1 MTTQDGSA
9 GPGPVAGSQ
18 LRFDYIPRP
27 GLLAITLTNLFF
39 NLVTLTLYRF
49 WAKTNVRRHIWSCVH
64 INGEALEYTGR
75 GKELF
80 IGALIVFG
88 VLLLPIVLLLMAL
101 QIWLGPEHPAVFI
114 VQFGFFFIIFGLWGM
129 AVYRARRYQL
139 SRTLWRGIRG
149 ALVGS
154 AWSYTGLHAG
164 ATLLAP
170 MTLGWSTPA
179 MNFNLQERMIGDM
192 RFGSMPFQFSGTAGP
207 LYGRYAIAW
216 CLAVVIFL
224 SVLITGGALIYAA
237 FGNEFW
243 AILSG
248 LATTDSP
255 ARSNA
260 YEDQVQ
266 SFLLIVFGMFGVV
279 LLAWLAQSLIWPI
292 YLAREMAVF
301 ASYTTFDR
309 AHFRLDATAGSLFLL
324 TLGNVLLWIFT
335 IGIASPFIQQR
346 TIKYMC
352 DRLTVVG
359 EVDLAAILQS
369 PAPVPR
375 SGEGL
380 ADAFDV
386 GGI

>member
-1 MTTQDGSA
+1 MAVQAETTQKA
-9 GPGPVAGSQ
+9 VAADAS

-27 GLLAITLTNLFF
+27 GLLGLTLINLFLNLITLT
-39 NLVTLTLYRF
+39 VYRF

-88 VLLLPIVLLLMAL
+88 VLILPFVLLVVGL
-101 QIWLGPEHPAVFI
+101 QLAFGPEHPALI
-114 VQFGFFFIIFGLWGM
+114 GVQFTFFLIIFGLWGM

-154 AWSYTGLHAG
+154 PWSYTGLHAG

-179 MNFNLQERMIGDM
+179 MNLNLQERMIGDM
-192 RFGSMPFQFSGTAGP
+192 RFGNMPFRFSGTAGP

-216 CLAVVIFL
+216 FLAVATFL
-224 SVLITGGALIYAA
+224 VVFSIGVAIAYFA
-237 FGNEFW
+237 FGDEISAFISGSGSSTLEESQLQI
-243 AILSG
+243 ILMIMAALG
-248 LATTDSP
+248 L
-255 ARSNA
+255 
-260 YEDQVQ
+260 
-266 SFLLIVFGMFGVV
+266 FI
-279 LLAWLAQSLIWPI
+279 LAWLAQGLVWPI
-292 YLAREMAVF
+292 YIAREMAVF
-301 ASYTTFDR
+301 ASYTTLDR
-309 AHFRLDATAGSLFLL
+309 ARFRLDATAGSLLLL
-324 TLGNVLLWIFT
+324 TIGNVLLWIFT
-335 IGIASPFIQQR
+335 IGIATPFIQQR

-352 DRLTVVG
+352 DRIRVIG
-359 EVDLAAILQS
+359 EVDIATILQS
-369 PAPVPR
+369 VAPVPR

>member
-1 MTTQDGSA
+1 MTLPSPDTSSTKL
-9 GPGPVAGSQ
+9 PGSQ

-27 GLLAITLTNLFF
+27 GLLGITLTNLFF
-39 NLVTLTLYRF
+39 NLITLTIYRF
-49 WAKTNVRRHIWSCVH
+49 WARTNVRRHIWSCVH
-64 INGEALEYTGR
+64 IDGEPLEYTGR
-75 GKELF
+75 GIELF

-88 VLLLPIVLLLMAL
+88 VLILPFVLLLMAL
-101 QIWLGPEHPAVFI
+101 QIGLGPEHPAVFI
-114 VQFGFFFIIFGLWGM
+114 VQFVFFLMIFGLWGM

-154 AWSYTGLHAG
+154 PWSYTGLHAG
-164 ATLLAP
+164 ASLLAP

-179 MNFNLQERMIGDM
+179 MNLNLQERMIGDM
-192 RFGSMPFQFSGTAGP
+192 RFGSMPFRFSGTAGP

-224 SVLITGGALIYAA
+224 SVLIAGGVLTYLA
-237 FGNEFW
+237 FSQEIW
-243 AILSG
+243 TILSEAESNTSTPPG
-248 LATTDSP
+248 TPGERETQIVMMVLAGMG
-255 ARSNA
+255 
-260 YEDQVQ
+260 
-266 SFLLIVFGMFGVV
+266 VFV
-279 LLAWLAQSLIWPI
+279 LAWLVQSLVWPI
-292 YLAREMAVF
+292 YMAREMAVF
-301 ASYTTFDR
+301 ASYTTLDR
-309 AHFRLDATAGSLFLL
+309 ARFKLDATAGSLLLL
-324 TLGNVLLWIFT
+324 TIGNVLLWIFT
-335 IGIASPFIQQR
+335 IGIATPFIQQR

-352 DRLTVVG
+352 DRLSFIG
-359 EVDLAAILQS
+359 EIDIATILQS

>member
-1 MTTQDGSA
+1 MTIPADNLEISRTAAAS
-9 GPGPVAGSQ
+9 

-27 GLLAITLTNLFF
+27 GLLGITLI
-39 NLVTLTLYRF
+39 NLVLNILTLTVYRF
-49 WAKTNVRRHIWSCVH
+49 WAKTRVRRHIWSCVH

-88 VLLLPIVLLLMAL
+88 VLLLPVVLLLMTL
-101 QIWLGPEHPAVFI
+101 QIWLGPEHPAAFI
-114 VQFGFFFIIFGLWGM
+114 VQFVFFLIIFGLWGM

-154 AWSYTGLHAG
+154 PWSYTGLHAG

-179 MNFNLQERMIGDM
+179 MNLNLQERMIGDM
-192 RFGSMPFQFSGTAGP
+192 RFGSMPFRFAGTAGP

-216 CLAVVIFL
+216 CLAVAIFL
-224 SVLITGGALIYAA
+224 LVAAVGAALAFVA
-237 FGNEFW
+237 FGNDIASFFTGESASTPLDPSDFIVLM
-243 AILSG
+243 IL
-248 LATTDSP
+248 P
-255 ARSNA
+255 A
-260 YEDQVQ
+260 
-266 SFLLIVFGMFGVV
+266 LGIL
-279 LLAWLAQSLIWPI
+279 LLAWLAQSLVWPI

-301 ASYTTFDR
+301 ASYTTLDR
-309 AHFRLDATAGSLFLL
+309 ARFRLDATAGSLFLL
-324 TLGNVLLWIFT
+324 TIGNVLLWIFT
-335 IGIASPFIQQR
+335 IGIATPFIQQR
-346 TIKYMC
+346 TIRYMC
-352 DRLTVVG
+352 DRLSVVG
-359 EVDLAAILQS
+359 EVDIATILQS

>member
-1 MTTQDGSA
+1 MTISSGDTRGA
-9 GPGPVAGSQ
+9 TAAGSQ

-27 GLLAITLTNLFF
+27 GLLGITLTNLFF
-39 NLVTLTLYRF
+39 NLITLTIYRF
-49 WAKTNVRRHIWSCVH
+49 WARTNVRRHIWTCVH
-64 INGEALEYTGR
+64 INGEPLEYTGR
-75 GKELF
+75 GIELF

-88 VLLLPIVLLLMAL
+88 VLILPIVLLLTAL
-101 QIWLGPEHPAVFI
+101 QIGLGQEHPAVFI
-114 VQFGFFFIIFGLWGM
+114 VQFVFFLIIFGLWGM

-154 AWSYTGLHAG
+154 PWSYTGLHAG
-164 ATLLAP
+164 ASLLAP

-179 MNFNLQERMIGDM
+179 MNLNLQERMIGDM
-192 RFGSMPFQFSGTAGP
+192 RFGSMPFRFSGTAGP

-216 CLAVVIFL
+216 SLAVVIFL
-224 SVLITGGALIYAA
+224 SVLIAGGILIYLAYSA
-237 FGNEFW
+237 EIW
-243 AILSG
+243 TILSG
-248 LATTDSP
+248 SVAINSP
-255 ARSNA
+255 SQSN
-260 YEDQVQ
+260 VQ
-266 SFLLIVFGMFGVV
+266 ESDIQAFVMIFGILGVAI
-279 LLAWLAQSLIWPI
+279 LAWLAQSLVWPI

-301 ASYTTFDR
+301 ASYTTLDR
-309 AHFRLDATAGSLFLL
+309 ARFRLDATAGSLLLL
-324 TLGNVLLWIFT
+324 TIGNVLLWIFT
-335 IGIASPFIQQR
+335 IGIATPFIQQR

-352 DRLTVVG
+352 DRLSVIG
-359 EVDLAAILQS
+359 EVDIATILQS